1 MRGEGW
7 GEGLRASALA
17 APPLIRPAA
26 TFSPPLRKGEGA
38 RPSAG
43 HWSFSIGHSLGIGH
57 WALGILLCSSALA
70 APIELRLVP
79 HDQPDVTLDKLEKQ
93 RPITNPISTPRGV
106 EMKKIGVDYTGW
118 ARNVLLDGQP
128 VFERYYQGKYIDRLP
143 VARPDL
149 KPGDHTLWPGN
160 HVFTIAADGSVTS
173 KSPELVVAGGVVKLK
188 CYPVTLRA
196 YLANPDEADLP
207 MTMRITPLPNL
218 TLRDSGNA
226 EKTAPKRPGEKDTAL
241 ELLPVFDKFAPLTLW
256 LPANADGKGYLVHPV
271 GLTFHLG
278 AAGVAAGAGGGQTIE
293 GLRVQANLIEVPL
306 HGFPI
311 VGDAGSKAVITGVE
325 QLVWQG
331 GGAQQLILYPRRDPF
346 EFLITKPGPS
356 LPLTTAPLPFKALRV
371 DIPDPA
377 LGAQRAV
384 VVELADRHFT
394 PGQTVNARVRA
405 LDATPAHTANQA
417 ENKARAAANAA
428 ARTLQ
433 LTQGKAAQADAAFK
447 AAQAKEAAAAR
458 AVEPVKFKA
467 ADEATA
473 RAAAQQRVTE
483 ATQAADAAKKSAD
496 AAVLAADTA
505 KKALADATKAAAD
518 AKKESERAAKAASA
532 KPTDATLKEAAATA
546 VKLFADTTKSADDAK
561 KTSDAAAQT
570 LRTAQATLT
579 ATAKPLT
586 DAKANFDRVERTLAA
601 APPVTDPTGGD
612 LDDAK
617 RALAAAKPLTVE
629 AEKLAEAAKAA
640 LPAVELLVQNTKA
653 AVEAAAKEVEANSPQ
668 NPLANAAP
676 LAQLQA
682 YGGKDWQDLKTQ
694 PGTDGAVQIT
704 LPAVTAGVYRLRLG
718 VLPAAGRPLF
728 AEQWISIAPAKP
740 VGVGLFTQRGRDA
753 FYRGE
758 AFWLGLAVLTQ
769 QPLAAGAPLEVDLV
783 DERGTR
789 ITLLREKAPA
799 VSQRHTF
806 ILQLDGAQTLSLAAG
821 KYRVEAKAG
830 QHAAAPLTIELVEP
844 EPRTHFVNL
853 LNGKYNVIGT
863 GPGPV
868 GYSHVV
874 KSGRD
879 AEELAAEIV
888 AVGYNAFMGMDYD
901 LSRVH
906 RHGLDLE
913 QVVRERPELGPWESF
928 YQPSGRDR
936 FLNAAVR
943 RNLAFYEDMFTQN
956 DAMLPRDPQVLDAC
970 ERYVS
975 LETAALRHSPAFRGV
990 CLYDEFY
997 DSGENSAPRSVVA
1010 MFFKGQEMAYRAKH
1024 PGMTSADATKALDR
1038 FVGRPLGQR
1047 RYEDLAK
1054 FRTWADHQDS
1064 DWRMFSERM
1073 GGAAKAVAPRSKNWT
1088 QYRAWGS
1095 NGGNIAA
1102 NGTAED
1108 VFGSL
1113 DVATTV
1119 FYKDGGIGD
1128 RPVFAPMLA
1137 DVMRVRD
1144 GLPVWTQIHDF
1155 GAGGLYGQHL
1165 FRQTIA
1171 GLGQKLDGVNYFTLA
1186 FNPIAPHPHDHRDTV
1201 RDLAGALLTPYGDFF
1216 ASLDRGYKKVA
1227 VLYSRESAHLVSR
1240 KVNKLNYAAEGLWVA
1255 CLRAGFPADF
1265 LYDRQ
1270 LRDGK
1275 GLDYEVIFAP
1285 GYAYE
1290 DEASPEVLAALKRLV
1305 AAGKTVIVERS
1316 SKLPVEGVTRLD
1328 SELDEFD
1335 DKLGGAFPR
1344 YVDFET
1350 EMVWDQSEETTKLLR
1365 EFLPKKIKPAAE
1377 HNLTV
1382 GPDWLRRGQGEYMV
1396 LPNFAPTKFSGS
1408 HKTLYQAPDQPTL
1421 RFPRRPPACYDV
1433 LEMRPVPVRT
1443 DGDWMTLQADLRHL
1457 PGKVFAFLPAPID
1470 RVALKASAKL
1480 TAGTDL
1486 NFQVAVANAAGQPM
1500 DAAFPLEITLRD
1512 ASGRQ
1517 WLNVFRA
1524 ATPSFQ
1530 TAWRVPLN
1538 APAGA
1543 WKLRVRELI
1552 SGAVAEATVEVSSA
1566 TGLNLAGKLDDR
1578 AVWVHD
1584 QDKVREFL
1592 RAEVTAKTSG
1602 AALPHPSPLP
1612 LGEGATK
1619 AASSANPRAQTST
1632 AAAPALPLPAGEGR
1646 GEGERVL
1653 TTKAPPITIAVDDEQ
1668 PWCRP
1673 HAAKLAAA
1681 LNAKGRA
1688 AKVVSLAE
1696 VLRIPNDWH
1705 NELPVLDGGRMW
1717 RGELVDPGLF
1727 VDAPLILLGRRYENR
1742 LVEALARRDVLPEV
1756 ISTHFPAPGRAV
1768 VGWTRRAFSNFHD
1781 TLTVLA
1787 NDDAGLAA
1795 GIAEVLNVAQQ
1806 ASVAALPHP
1815 SPLPLGEGASSTVT
1829 TKTERPTTN
1838 PAQTASLPLPA
1849 GEGWGEGERDPHTKA
1864 QFSATAPLALAV
1876 SAAKAPTNLRD
1887 ALSSEDRIRSLDVDA
1902 ATGRVLAGTF
1912 GFGHNLFCFAAD
1924 GKLLWKQ
1931 FLPEHNVYFA
1941 RWCDGGKRVVAATGQ
1956 GFFLFLLNGAD
1967 GVVTKKLAATEWPV
1981 FHLGNL
1987 EAAENTESQIAV
1999 NEPLRQIIVRGQTG
2013 LMALDFDGRKLWF
2026 HDRAAAIASYPKEAE
2041 QSVAAN
2047 FGNTVHVGNF
2057 ALSPDGTRL
2066 AYSEELIIGSTPGLQ
2081 PGTSDDLWKHV
2092 PKVLDART
2100 GQVLAQNTEDPG
2112 NQRKPG
2118 NWHVSWPAGSARP
2131 RIHSGGLNAPW
2142 QADNS
2147 LGAYTTEDG
2156 HALKDGGRLLAARD
2170 SLQRLAADGRVLWR
2184 VERGPERGLQ
2194 AAEASL
2200 APTAKAS
2207 PSTPGANTLLRPEG
2221 RAPGASV
2228 TDGIW
2233 HSTFDRLDTTQTR
2246 FYRCDREGLVRCFD
2260 LASGKPLW
2268 DFKLPFYATLHP
2280 TADGLVAGANNGALI
2295 RLSASGQPVWQ
2306 TRLREH
2312 HDVPGTNYGGYV
2324 AAARQRDVDA
2334 SPDFFPVG
2342 LDRPDDFKG
2351 VLRMGIEQLAN
2362 GGFESAQGWSLEK
2375 GTVRVG
2381 APAQAGQSALQLE
2394 VGQLVTQ
2401 RLTGR
2406 VIPSATYLLEFWF
2419 RVESAQTRLVAG
2431 TLLDGAKQAF
2441 TGSKFAA
2448 RPGEW
2453 TFARLAVKSYAD
2465 TRALDVGFEAE
2476 GGRVSVDAASLRAVR
2491 FPSANLLANTELH
2504 ALDPAFVKDYRVQYE
2519 RIPSRLRE
2527 RLMSR
2532 NRVSAFAQGQTSTAM
2547 IYTQEAAFLQNGKL
2561 DDVGSRWTYAP
2572 DPIAY
2577 SVTLTKPAFISHL
2590 VLYFNNAAPDTAY
2603 PTISILANS
2612 LETKTPVDV
2621 ALVRMNHRRFVV
2633 VHFPEPI
2640 FTDVLKVIPG
2650 FYPAHTDSLTE
2661 VEVYGPLDGG
2671 KLAKQ
2676 PPADPDAVPMLL
2688 GTPSRV
2694 VTHLPADLVG
2704 TWREFGGNRNDRYP
2718 PFASGATVV
2727 DGVFSFG
2734 DPGGSIR
2741 SLVVPKGDLKNARL
2755 QAGPQWNLATATPTS
2770 TPARHAGRLL
2780 VGSADYKLHA
2790 VADNGTYLWSFA
2802 TGGRVYSS
2810 PLPVGDDVFFG
2821 SDDGRLYKADV
2832 DSGIL
2837 IWEFATGGKIRG
2849 APALAGGRVFVASWD
2864 GFLYAIEAESGRL
2877 VWKSAIGKFTR
2888 ATPVVLG
2895 NRVFLGDEAGV
2906 THAFDTATGKELW
2919 KQTLGGYVS
2928 AGPVVTPDGVAF
2940 ASEQGDL
2947 AFTGHDG
2954 TPRWKRSLGAAVTGQ
2969 PIATQTQLL
2978 VPTDKGLLVLRRAD
2992 GKPDERFTG
3001 PEVTKKVLTVAKW
3014 RDQLFLHIGYAWTD
3028 FNWPPRTY
3036 AEFVNQ
3042 AVVWMPEP
3050 AKTKVAG
3057 AR

>member
-1 MRGEGW
+1 MMNDELRMMNGARRSGGAAGAAVSPNGAPHPSPGQRPGSSSANAKALKGRLIDLTTRPMERPFRAASCSAD
-7 GEGLRASALA
+7 EPRASLRFALGWYEA
-17 APPLIRPAA
+17 APLGLDPKSDA
-26 TFSPPLRKGEGA
+26 GQ
-38 RPSAG
+38 PSATRSAAFRPQKRAHG
-43 HWSFSIGHSLGIGH
+43 VRLLSALSLPSFLRRERRAPCPSARHWSFAIGHSLGLGH
-57 WALGILLCSSALA
+57 WALVILLCSSALA
-70 APIELRLVP
+70 ATVELRLVP

-149 KPGDHTLWPGN
+149 KPGDHTIWPGN
-160 HVFTIAADGSVTS
+160 HVFTVAADGSVSS
-173 KSPELVVAGGVVKLK
+173 KSPELVVAGNVVKIK

-226 EKTAPKRPGEKDTAL
+226 EKSAPKRPGEKDTAL

-278 AAGVAAGAGGGQTIE
+278 AAGVAAGAGGGQSIE
-293 GLRVQANLIEVPL
+293 GLRVQQNLIEVPV

-311 VGDAGSKAVITGVE
+311 AGDAGSKAVITGVE
-325 QLVWQG
+325 QLTWQG
-331 GGAQQLILYPRRDPF
+331 GSEQRLLLYPRRDPF

-356 LPLTTAPLPFKALRV
+356 LPLTTTPLPFKALRV

-384 VVELADRHFT
+384 VVELAGRHFA
-394 PGQTVNARVRA
+394 PGATVNARVRA

-417 ENKARAAANAA
+417 ENKARAAATAA
-428 ARTLQ
+428 ARSLQ
-433 LTQGKAAQADAAFK
+433 LAQGKAAQADQNFK

-467 ADEATA
+467 ADEAAA
-473 RAAAQQRVTE
+473 RAAAQLRVTE
-483 ATQAADAAKKSAD
+483 ATEAAAAAKKNSD

-505 KKALADATKAAAD
+505 KKALADATKAVAE
-518 AKKESERAAKAASA
+518 AKKESDRAAKAASA
-532 KPTDATLKEAAATA
+532 KPADATLKEAAAKA
-546 VKLFADTTKSADDAK
+546 AKLLADATKSADNAK
-561 KTSDAAAQT
+561 KTSDTATQAVRSAQS
-570 LRTAQATLT
+570 ALT
-579 ATAKPLT
+579 ATTKPLT
-586 DAKANFDRVERTLAA
+586 DAKANAERVERTLAA

-617 RALAAAKPLTVE
+617 RALAAAKPATLE
-629 AEKLAEAAKAA
+629 AEQLAEAAKAL
-640 LPAVELLVQNTKA
+640 LPAAEQLVATAKA
-653 AVEAAAKEVEANSPQ
+653 AVEAAAKEVETNAPQ
-668 NPLANAAP
+668 NPLASAAP

-682 YGGKDWQDLKTQ
+682 YGTKDWQDLKTQ
-694 PGTDGAVQIT
+694 PGADGAVQVA
-704 LPAVTAGVYRLRLG
+704 LPAVSAGVYRLRLG

-728 AEQWISIAPAKP
+728 AEQWISIAPERP
-740 VGVGLFTQRGRDA
+740 VGVGWFTQRGRDA

-758 AFWLGLAVLTQ
+758 AFWLGLAVVAK

-789 ITLLREKAPA
+789 ITLLREQAPA
-799 VSQRHTF
+799 VAKSHTF
-806 ILQLDGAQTLSLAAG
+806 ILQLTGAQTLSLAAG

-830 QHAAAPLTIELVEP
+830 AHAATPLGIELVEP

-868 GYSHVV
+868 GYAHVV

-901 LSRVH
+901 MSRVH

-943 RNLAFYEDMFTQN
+943 RNLAFYENIFTQH
-956 DAMLPRDPQVLDAC
+956 DAMLPRDPQILDAC
-970 ERYVS
+970 ERYAS
-975 LETAALRHSPAFRGV
+975 LEAAALRHSPAFRGA

-997 DSGENSAPRSVVA
+997 DSGENDAPRSVVA

-1064 DWRMFSERM
+1064 DWRGFSERM
-1073 GGAAKAVAPRSKNWT
+1073 GGAVKAVAPRSKNWT

-1102 NGTAED
+1102 NGTTED

-1171 GLGQKLDGVNYFTLA
+1171 GLSQKLDGVNYFTLA

-1216 ASLDRGYKKVA
+1216 AALDRGYRKVA
-1227 VLYSRESAHLVSR
+1227 VLYSRESAQLVSR
-1240 KVNKLNYAAEGLWVA
+1240 KVNNLNYTAEGLWVA

-1270 LRDGK
+1270 LREGK

-1290 DEASPEVLAALKRLV
+1290 DEASPEMLAALKRLV
-1305 AAGKTVIVERS
+1305 AAGKTVVVERS
-1316 SKLPVEGVTRLD
+1316 SKLPIEGVTRLD

-1365 EFLPKKIKPAAE
+1365 EFLPKKLKPAAE
-1377 HNLTV
+1377 HNLIV
-1382 GPDWLRRGQGEYMV
+1382 GPDWLRRGQGEYLV
-1396 LPNFAPTKFSGS
+1396 LPNFAPTKFTGS

-1421 RFPRRPPACYDV
+1421 RFPRRPPVCYDV
-1433 LEMRPVPVRT
+1433 LEMRPVPVKT
-1443 DGDWMTLQADLRHL
+1443 EGDWMTLQADLRHL

-1480 TAGTDL
+1480 AAGTDV
-1486 NFQVAVANAAGQPM
+1486 NFQAAVANAAGQPI

-1512 ASGRQ
+1512 ASGRP

-1552 SGAVAEATVEVSSA
+1552 SGAVAEATVEVSA
-1566 TGLNLAGKLDDR
+1566 VAAPTLAGKLDDR
-1578 AVWVHD
+1578 TVWVHD
-1584 QDKVREFL
+1584 ANRVREFL
-1592 RAEVTAKTSG
+1592 ARGGDTPVPQSSVKPTSPT
-1602 AALPHPSPLP
+1602 ALPGDKS
-1612 LGEGATK
+1612 
-1619 AASSANPRAQTST
+1619 
-1632 AAAPALPLPAGEGR
+1632 
-1646 GEGERVL
+1646 V
-1653 TTKAPPITIAVDDEQ
+1653 PITIAVDDEQ

-1673 HAAKLAAA
+1673 HAEKLAAA
-1681 LNAKGRA
+1681 LNAKGRP
-1688 AKVVSLAE
+1688 AKVAALAT
-1696 VLRIPNDWH
+1696 VLRIPNDWSQ
-1705 NELPVLDGGRMW
+1705 EPVLDGGRMW

-1742 LVEALARRDVLPEV
+1742 LVEALVRRDVLPEV

-1795 GIAEVLNVAQQ
+1795 GIAALLETSPATTEAPVLTLAK
-1806 ASVAALPHP
+1806 VAA
-1815 SPLPLGEGASSTVT
+1815 
-1829 TKTERPTTN
+1829 
-1838 PAQTASLPLPA
+1838 
-1849 GEGWGEGERDPHTKA
+1849 D
-1864 QFSATAPLALAV
+1864 APLAPAV
-1876 SAAKAPTNLRD
+1876 SAAKAPTTLRD
-1887 ALSSEDRIRSLDVDA
+1887 ALSSEDRIRTLDVDP

-1931 FLPEHNVYFA
+1931 FLPELNVYFA

-2057 ALSPDGTRL
+2057 ALSPDGSRL
-2066 AYSEELIIGSTPGLQ
+2066 VYSEELIIGSTPGLQ
-2081 PGTSDDLWKHV
+2081 PGTSDDLWKHL
-2092 PKVLDART
+2092 PKLLDART

-2131 RIHSGGLNAPW
+2131 RIQSGGLNALW
-2142 QADNS
+2142 REDNS
-2147 LGAYTTEDG
+2147 LGAYTTESG
-2156 HALKDGGRLLAARD
+2156 HALKDGGRLFAERD
-2170 SLQRLAADGRVLWR
+2170 SLQRLAADGRVLWQ
-2184 VERGPERGLQ
+2184 VERGPE
-2194 AAEASL
+2194 
-2200 APTAKAS
+2200 
-2207 PSTPGANTLLRPEG
+2207 
-2221 RAPGASV
+2221 
-2228 TDGIW
+2228 GIW
-2233 HSTFDRLDTTQTR
+2233 LTAYDRLDAAQTR

-2268 DFKLPFYATLHP
+2268 DFKLPFHATLHP
-2280 TADGLVAGANNGALI
+2280 VADGLVAGAKNGALV
-2295 RLSASGQPVWQ
+2295 RLNLSGQPVWQ

-2312 HDVPGTNYGGYV
+2312 HEVPGTNYAGYL

-2351 VLRMGIEQLAN
+2351 VLHMGIEQLAN
-2362 GGFESAQGWSLEK
+2362 GGFESAQGWAVEK
-2375 GTVRVG
+2375 GAVRVG
-2381 APAQAGQSALQLE
+2381 APAQAGQAALQLDP
-2394 VGQLVTQ
+2394 GQLVTQ

-2419 RVESAQTRLVAG
+2419 RVEDAKTRLVAG

-2453 TFARLAVKSYAD
+2453 TFARLGVKSYAD

-2491 FPSANLLANTELH
+2491 FPSANLLANAELH
-2504 ALDPAFVKDYRVQYE
+2504 ALEPAFVKDYRVQYE

-2527 RLMSR
+2527 RLMAR

-2572 DPIAY
+2572 DPMAY
-2577 SVTLTKPAFISHL
+2577 AVTLTKPAYISHL
-2590 VLYFNNAAPDTAY
+2590 VLYLNNAAPDTAY

-2633 VHFPEPI
+2633 VHFPEPV
-2640 FTDVLKVIPG
+2640 FTDVLKIIPG
-2650 FYPAHTDSLTE
+2650 FYPAHTDSMTE
-2661 VEVYGPLDGG
+2661 IEVYGPLDGG

-2676 PPADPDAVPMLL
+2676 APADPDAQPMLL
-2688 GTPSRV
+2688 GTPARV
-2694 VTHLPADLVG
+2694 VTQLPSDLTG

-2741 SLVVPKGDLKNARL
+2741 SVMVPKGDVKNARL
-2755 QAGPQWNLATATPTS
+2755 LAGPQWNLATATPTS

-2790 VADNGTYLWSFA
+2790 VADNGNYLWSFA

-2810 PLPVGDDVFFG
+2810 PLAVGDDVFFG
-2821 SDDGRLYKADV
+2821 SDDGRLYKTDV

-2837 IWEFATGGKIRG
+2837 IWEFVTGGKIRG

-2864 GFLYAIEAESGRL
+2864 GFLYAVEAESGRQ

-2888 ATPVVLG
+2888 ATPAVLG
-2895 NRVFLGDEAGV
+2895 NRVFLGDETGV
-2906 THAFDTATGKELW
+2906 IHAFDTATGKELW

-2928 AGPVVTPDGVAF
+2928 TGPVVTPDGVAF

-2954 TPRWKRSLGAAVTGQ
+2954 AARWKRSLGAVVTGQ

-2978 VPTDKGLLVLRRAD
+2978 VPTDNGLLVLRRAD

-3042 AVVWMPEP
+3042 AVLWVPEP

-3057 AR
+3057 K

>member
-1 MRGEGW
+1 MNVQRWTLNVERSPFF
-7 GEGLRASALA
+7 LLALLA
-17 APPLIRPAA
+17 FSISLSAA
-26 TFSPPLRKGEGA
+26 TV
-38 RPSAG
+38 
-43 HWSFSIGHSLGIGH
+43 
-57 WALGILLCSSALA
+57 
-70 APIELRLVP
+70 ELRLVP
-79 HDQPDVTLDKLEKQ
+79 HDQPDLTVDKLEKQ
-93 RPITNPISTPRGV
+93 RPITNPISTARGV

-160 HVFTIAADGSVTS
+160 HVFNVAADGSVTS
-173 KSPELVVAGGVVKLK
+173 KSPELVVAGSVVKIK

-218 TLRDSGNA
+218 TLRDSSNA
-226 EKTAPKRPGEKDTAL
+226 EKTAPKRPGDKDNAL

-256 LPANADGKGYLVHPV
+256 LPANADGKGYLIHPV

-278 AAGVAAGAGGGQTIE
+278 AAGVAAGAGGGQSIE
-293 GLRVQANLIEVPL
+293 GLRVQANLIEVPV

-311 VGDAGSKAVITGVE
+311 VGDAGSKAVITGVD
-325 QLVWQG
+325 QLTWQG
-331 GGAQQLILYPRRDPF
+331 GSEQRLMLYPRRDPF

-356 LPLTTAPLPFKALRV
+356 LPLTIGALPFKSLRV

-384 VVELADRHFT
+384 VVELASRHFA
-394 PGQTVNARVRA
+394 PGATVNARVRA
-405 LDATPAHTANQA
+405 LDATPAHTANQV
-417 ENKARAAANAA
+417 ENKARAAANVA
-428 ARTLQ
+428 ARALQ
-433 LTQGKAAQADAAFK
+433 TAQGKAAQAEQNFK

-467 ADEATA
+467 ADEVAA
-473 RAAAQQRVTE
+473 RAAAQLRVTE
-483 ATQAADAAKKSAD
+483 ATEAAAAAKKNSD

-505 KKALADATKAAAD
+505 KKALADANKAVAD
-518 AKKESERAAKAASA
+518 AKKESERAAKAASG
-532 KPTDATLKEAAATA
+532 KPTDATLKEAAAKASKLLVDATKTA
-546 VKLFADTTKSADDAK
+546 DEAK
-561 KTSDAAAQT
+561 KTSDTATQAV
-570 LRTAQATLT
+570 RTAQTALT
-579 ATAKPLT
+579 ATTKPLA

-617 RALAAAKPLTVE
+617 RALAAAKPLTIE

-640 LPAVELLVQNTKA
+640 LPAAEQLVAATKA
-653 AVEAAAKEVEANSPQ
+653 AVEAAAKEVEANAPQ
-668 NPLANAAP
+668 NPLTSAAP

-682 YGGKDWQDLKTQ
+682 YGSKDWQDLKTQ
-694 PGTDGAVQIT
+694 PGADGAVQVT
-704 LPAVTAGVYRLRLG
+704 LPAVSAGVYRLRLG
-718 VLPAAGRPLF
+718 VSPPSGRPLF
-728 AEQWISIAPAKP
+728 AEQWISIAPERP
-740 VGVGLFTQRGRDA
+740 VGAGLFTQRGRDA

-758 AFWLGLAVLTQ
+758 AFWLGLAVLAK

-783 DERGTR
+783 DERGAR
-789 ITLLREKAPA
+789 ITLLRDTAPA
-799 VSQRHTF
+799 VAKSHTL
-806 ILQLDGAQTLSLAAG
+806 ILQLTDAQTLSLAAG

-830 QHAAAPLTIELVEP
+830 AHAATPLAIELVEP

-853 LNGKYNVIGT
+853 LNGKYNVLGT

-868 GYSHVV
+868 GYAHVV

-879 AEELAAEIV
+879 AEGLAAEIV
-888 AVGYNAFMGMDYD
+888 SVGYNAFMGMDYD
-901 LSRVH
+901 MSRVH

-943 RNLAFYEDMFTQN
+943 RNLAFYENIFSQH
-956 DAMLPRDPQVLDAC
+956 DAMLPRDPQILDAC
-970 ERYVS
+970 ERYAS
-975 LETAALRHSPAFRGV
+975 LEAAALRHSPAFRGA

-997 DSGENSAPRSVVA
+997 DSGENDAPRSVVA

-1038 FVGRPLGQR
+1038 FVGRPFGQR

-1064 DWRMFSERM
+1064 DWRGFSERM
-1073 GGAAKAVAPRSKNWT
+1073 GGAVKAVAPRSKNWT

-1102 NGTAED
+1102 NGTTEE

-1119 FYKDGGIGD
+1119 FYKDGGVGD

-1137 DVMRVRD
+1137 DVLRVRD

-1165 FRQTIA
+1165 FRQAIA
-1171 GLGQKLDGVNYFTLA
+1171 GLSQKLDGVNYFTLA

-1201 RDLAGALLTPYGDFF
+1201 RNLADALLTPYGDFF

-1227 VLYSRESAHLVSR
+1227 VLYSRESAQLVSR
-1240 KVNKLNYAAEGLWVA
+1240 KVNNLNYTAEGLWVA

-1270 LRDGK
+1270 LREGK

-1290 DEASPEVLAALKRLV
+1290 DEASSEILAALKRLV

-1316 SKLPVEGVTRLD
+1316 SKLPIEGITRLD

-1350 EMVWDQSEETTKLLR
+1350 EMVWDQTEEMTKLLR
-1365 EFLPKKIKPAAE
+1365 DFLPKKIKPAAE

-1382 GPDWLRRGQGEYMV
+1382 GPDWLRRGQGEYLV
-1396 LPNFAPTKFSGS
+1396 LPNFAPTKFTGS

-1421 RFPRRPPACYDV
+1421 RFPRRPPVCYDV
-1433 LEMRPVPVRT
+1433 LEMRPVPVKT
-1443 DGDWMTLQADLRHL
+1443 DGDWMTLQADLRHI
-1457 PGKVFAFLPAPID
+1457 PGKVFAFLPASID

-1480 TAGTDL
+1480 VAGTDL
-1486 NFQVAVANAAGQPM
+1486 NFQAAVANAAGQTM
-1500 DAAFPLEITLRD
+1500 DASFPLEVTLRD
-1512 ASGRQ
+1512 ATGRQ

-1524 ATPSFQ
+1524 ATPVFQ

-1552 SGAVAEATVEVSSA
+1552 SGAVAEATVEVSPA
-1566 TGLNLAGKLDDR
+1566 AGLSLAGKLDDR
-1578 AVWVHD
+1578 TVWLHD
-1584 QDKVREFL
+1584 ANRVKEFL
-1592 RAEVTAKTSG
+1592 ARGGDTLVPREGNAGDKSV
-1602 AALPHPSPLP
+1602 PL
-1612 LGEGATK
+1612 T
-1619 AASSANPRAQTST
+1619 
-1632 AAAPALPLPAGEGR
+1632 
-1646 GEGERVL
+1646 
-1653 TTKAPPITIAVDDEQ
+1653 PITIAVDDEQ
-1668 PWCRP
+1668 SWCRP
-1673 HAAKLAAA
+1673 HAEKLAAA
-1681 LNAKGRA
+1681 LNAKGRP
-1688 AKVVSLAE
+1688 AKVAALAT

-1742 LVEALARRDVLPEV
+1742 LIEALARRDVLPEV
-1756 ISTHFPAPGRAV
+1756 ISAHFPAPGRAV

-1781 TLTVLA
+1781 TITVLA

-1795 GIAEVLNVAQQ
+1795 GVAELLASWTAVAERSGDT
-1806 ASVAALPHP
+1806 ALTSRGAERTPAATDRSAGPESGVALRFPPQSMMTLAH
-1815 SPLPLGEGASSTVT
+1815 AAFSS
-1829 TKTERPTTN
+1829 
-1838 PAQTASLPLPA
+1838 
-1849 GEGWGEGERDPHTKA
+1849 
-1864 QFSATAPLALAV
+1864 TAPLAAAA
-1876 SAAKAPTNLRD
+1876 SATKAPTSLRD
-1887 ALSSEDRIRSLDVDA
+1887 ALSSEDRIRSLDVDP

-1967 GVVTKKLAATEWPV
+1967 GAVNKKLAATEWPV

-2041 QSVAAN
+2041 QSLAAN

-2057 ALSPDGTRL
+2057 ALSPDGSRL
-2066 AYSEELIIGSTPGLQ
+2066 VYSEELIIGSTPGLQ
-2081 PGTSDDLWKHV
+2081 PGTSDDLWKHL
-2092 PKVLDART
+2092 PKLLDART
-2100 GQVLAQNTEDPG
+2100 GQVLAQNAEDPG
-2112 NQRKPG
+2112 NERKPG
-2118 NWHVSWPAGSARP
+2118 RWHVSWPTGSALP
-2131 RIHSGGLNAPW
+2131 RIHSAGLSAPW
-2142 QADNS
+2142 QTDNT
-2147 LGAYTTEDG
+2147 LGAYTTVSG
-2156 HALKDGGRLLAARD
+2156 HALKDGGRVVGERD
-2170 SLQRLAADGRVLWR
+2170 SLQRFAANGHVLWR
-2184 VERGPERGLQ
+2184 VERRQERGVH
-2194 AAEASL
+2194 AAETL
-2200 APTAKAS
+2200 GAKGTVSS
-2207 PSTPGANTLLRPEG
+2207 PNAPGANTSLRPEG
-2221 RAPGASV
+2221 RAPGASA

-2233 HSTFDRLDTTQTR
+2233 LTAHDRLDAAQTR

-2260 LASGKPLW
+2260 LATGRTLW
-2268 DFKLPFYATLHP
+2268 DFKLPFHAMLHP
-2280 TADGLVAGANNGALI
+2280 AGDGLVAGANNGALV
-2295 RLSASGQPVWQ
+2295 RLNTSGQPVWQ

-2312 HDVPGTNYGGYV
+2312 HEVPGTNYGGYV

-2351 VLRMGIEQLAN
+2351 VLRMGIEQLTN
-2362 GGFESAQGWSLEK
+2362 GGFESAQGWAVEK

-2381 APAQAGQSALQLE
+2381 APAQAGQAALQLDA
-2394 VGQLVTQ
+2394 GQLVTQ

-2419 RVESAQTRLVAG
+2419 RVEDAKTRLVAG

-2504 ALDPAFVKDYRVQYE
+2504 AVEPAFVKDYRVQYE

-2527 RLMSR
+2527 RLMTR

-2572 DPIAY
+2572 DPMAY

-2590 VLYFNNAAPDTAY
+2590 VLYFNNAAPETAY
-2603 PTISILANS
+2603 PTLSILANS

-2640 FTDVLKVIPG
+2640 FTDVLKIIPG
-2650 FYPAHTDSLTE
+2650 FYPAHTDSMTE
-2661 VEVYGPLDGG
+2661 IEVYGPLDGG

-2676 PPADPDAVPMLL
+2676 PPADPDAMPMLL
-2688 GTPSRV
+2688 GTPARV
-2694 VTHLPADLVG
+2694 VTQLPSDLTG

-2734 DPGGSIR
+2734 DPGGSVR
-2741 SLVVPKGDLKNARL
+2741 SVMVPKGDAKNARL

-2810 PLPVGDDVFFG
+2810 PLPMGDDVFFG

-2864 GFLYAIEAESGRL
+2864 GFLYAVEAESGRQ
-2877 VWKSAIGKFTR
+2877 VWKSPIARFTR
-2888 ATPVVLG
+2888 ATPAVLG
-2895 NRVFLGDEAGV
+2895 NRAFLGDEAGV
-2906 THAFDTATGKELW
+2906 IHAFDTTTGKELW

-2928 AGPVVTPDGVAF
+2928 TGPVVTPDGVAF

-2954 TPRWKRSLGAAVTGQ
+2954 AARWKRSLGTAVTGQ

-2978 VPTDKGLLVLRRAD
+2978 VPTDNGLLVLRRAD

-3042 AVVWMPEP
+3042 AVLWVPEP

-3057 AR
+3057 K

>member
-1 MRGEGW
+1 MMNDAMRMVND
-7 GEGLRASALA
+7 ACQSARNVQRWKLNVERFPLVILA
-17 APPLIRPAA
+17 LLVISLSLSAA
-26 TFSPPLRKGEGA
+26 TV
-38 RPSAG
+38 
-43 HWSFSIGHSLGIGH
+43 
-57 WALGILLCSSALA
+57 
-70 APIELRLVP
+70 ELRLVP
-79 HDQPDVTLDKLEKQ
+79 HDQPDLTVDKLEKQ
-93 RPITNPISTPRGV
+93 RPITNPISTARGV

-160 HVFTIAADGSVTS
+160 HVFTVAADGSVTS

-226 EKTAPKRPGEKDTAL
+226 EKTAPKRPNDKDTAL

-278 AAGVAAGAGGGQTIE
+278 ATGVTAGAGGGQTID

-306 HGFPI
+306 LGFPI
-311 VGDAGSKAVITGVE
+311 TGDAGSKAVITGVE
-325 QLVWQG
+325 QHVWQG
-331 GGAQQLILYPRRDPF
+331 GGVQQLVLYPRRDPF

-356 LPLTTAPLPFKALRV
+356 LPLTATTLPFKALRV

-384 VVELADRHFT
+384 VVEMAGRHFA
-394 PGQTVNARVRA
+394 PGATVSARVRA
-405 LDATPAHTANQA
+405 LDATPAHTANQV
-417 ENKARAAANAA
+417 ENKARAAAAAA
-428 ARTLQ
+428 ARSLQ
-433 LTQGKAAQADAAFK
+433 LAQAKTAQAEQAFK
-447 AAQAKEAAAAR
+447 AAQTKEATAAR
-458 AVEPVKFKA
+458 AIEPVKFKA
-467 ADEATA
+467 ADEAAA
-473 RAAAQQRVTE
+473 RAAAQLRLTE
-483 ATQAADAAKKSAD
+483 ATQAADTAKKNAD

-505 KKALADATKAAAD
+505 KKALAEATKAAAD
-518 AKKESERAAKAASA
+518 AKKESERAAKAAAGKS
-532 KPTDATLKEAAATA
+532 TDATLKEAAAKAAKLLADATKTA
-546 VKLFADTTKSADDAK
+546 DEAK
-561 KTSDAAAQT
+561 KTSDAASQAV
-570 LRTAQATLT
+570 RTAQSALT
-579 ATAKPLT
+579 ATTKPLA

-617 RALAAAKPLTVE
+617 RALAAAKPLTIE
-629 AEKLAEAAKAA
+629 AEKIAAAAKAA
-640 LPAVELLVQNTKA
+640 LPAAEQLVQTTKA
-653 AVEAAAKEVEANSPQ
+653 AVEAAAKDVETNSPL
-668 NPLANAAP
+668 NPLESAAL

-682 YGGKDWQDLKTQ
+682 YGSKDWQDLKAQ
-694 PGTDGAVQIT
+694 PGVDGAVQIM
-704 LPAVTAGVYRLRLG
+704 LPAATAGVYRLRLG
-718 VLPAAGRPLF
+718 VQPTAGRSLF

-758 AFWLGLAVLTQ
+758 AFWLGLAVLTK
-769 QPLAAGAPLEVDLV
+769 QPLAAGTPLEVDLV
-783 DERGTR
+783 DERGAR

-821 KYRVEAKAG
+821 KYRVEAKTG
-830 QHAAAPLTIELVEP
+830 PHAAAPLTLEMVEP

-868 GYSHVV
+868 GYSHVI

-901 LSRVH
+901 MSRVH
-906 RHGLDLE
+906 RHGLDIE

-943 RNLAFYEDMFTQN
+943 KNLAFYEDMFTQN

-1038 FVGRPLGQR
+1038 FVGRPFGQR

-1064 DWRMFSERM
+1064 DWRMFSDRM
-1073 GGAAKAVAPRSKNWT
+1073 GGAVKAVAPHSKNWT

-1108 VFGSL
+1108 VFASL

-1137 DVMRVRD
+1137 DVLRVRD

-1165 FRQTIA
+1165 LRQTIA
-1171 GLGQKLDGVNYFTLA
+1171 GLSQKIDGVNYFTLA
-1186 FNPIAPHPHDHRDTV
+1186 FNPTAPHPHDHRDTV
-1201 RDLAGALLTPYGDFF
+1201 RDLAGTLLTPYGDFF

-1227 VLYSRESAHLVSR
+1227 VFYSRESAHLVSR

-1255 CLRAGFPADF
+1255 CLRAGFPADL

-1270 LRDGK
+1270 LREGK

-1290 DEASPEVLAALKRLV
+1290 DEASPEILAALKRLV
-1305 AAGKTVIVERS
+1305 AAGKTVVVERS

-1365 EFLPKKIKPAAE
+1365 EFLPKKIKPTAE
-1377 HNLTV
+1377 HNLIV

-1396 LPNFAPTKFSGS
+1396 LPNFAPTKFTGS

-1433 LEMRPVPVRT
+1433 LEMRPVPVKT
-1443 DGDWMTLQADLRHL
+1443 EGDWMTLQADLRHL

-1480 TAGTDL
+1480 AAGTDL
-1486 NFQVAVANAAGQPM
+1486 SFQAAVANAAGQPM

-1524 ATPSFQ
+1524 ATPVFQ

-1543 WKLRVRELI
+1543 WRLRVRELI
-1552 SGAVAEATVEVSSA
+1552 SGAVAEATVEISA
-1566 TGLNLAGKLDDR
+1566 AAGLTLAAKLDER

-1584 QDKVREFL
+1584 ANRVKEFL
-1592 RAEVTAKTSG
+1592 ARDGDKS
-1602 AALPHPSPLP
+1602 
-1612 LGEGATK
+1612 
-1619 AASSANPRAQTST
+1619 ASTNP
-1632 AAAPALPLPAGEGR
+1632 
-1646 GEGERVL
+1646 
-1653 TTKAPPITIAVDDEQ
+1653 IIIAVDDEQ

-1673 HAAKLAAA
+1673 HAEKLAAA
-1681 LNAKGRA
+1681 LNAKGRP
-1688 AKVVSLAE
+1688 AKVAALAT

-1705 NELPVLDGGRMW
+1705 TELPVLDGGRMW

-1742 LVEALARRDVLPEV
+1742 LVEALVRRDVLPEV

-1787 NDDAGLAA
+1787 NDDAGLGA
-1795 GIAEVLNVAQQ
+1795 GIA
-1806 ASVAALPHP
+1806 ALLET
-1815 SPLPLGEGASSTVT
+1815 SPSSTDATGLVL
-1829 TKTERPTTN
+1829 
-1838 PAQTASLPLPA
+1838 A
-1849 GEGWGEGERDPHTKA
+1849 KA
-1864 QFSATAPLALAV
+1864 ADNAPLAAATV
-1876 SAAKAPTNLRD
+1876 AAKAPTTLRD
-1887 ALSSEDRIRSLDVDA
+1887 ALSGEDRIRSLDVDA

-1912 GFGHNLFCFAAD
+1912 GFGHNLFCFGPD

-1941 RWCDGGKRVVAATGQ
+1941 RWIDDGKRVAAATGQ
-1956 GFFLFLLNGAD
+1956 GFFFFLLNGTD
-1967 GVVTKKLAATEWPV
+1967 GAVIRKLAATEWPT

-1987 EAAENTESQIAV
+1987 EGAENTESQILV
-1999 NEPLRQIIVRGQTG
+1999 NDPLRQILVRGQTG

-2041 QSVAAN
+2041 QSLAAN

-2057 ALSPDGTRL
+2057 ALSPDGSRIV
-2066 AYSEELIIGSTPGLQ
+2066 YSEELIIGSTPGKV
-2081 PGTSDDLWKHV
+2081 PGTSDELWQHT
-2092 PKVLDART
+2092 PKLLDART
-2100 GQVLAQNTEDPG
+2100 GQVLMLNTQDPG
-2112 NQRKPG
+2112 NQRGSGK
-2118 NWHVSWPAGSARP
+2118 WRVSWPAGSPVP
-2131 RIHSGGLNAPW
+2131 RVHSEGLSAPW
-2142 QADNS
+2142 REDNT
-2147 LGAYTTEDG
+2147 LGAYTIEG
-2156 HALKDGGRLLAARD
+2156 GQPLKDGSRLNAAHD
-2170 SLQRLAADGRVLWR
+2170 SLRRLAADGRVLWHQ
-2184 VERGPERGLQ
+2184 ERGLQ
-2194 AAEASL
+2194 TASGS
-2200 APTAKAS
+2200 A
-2207 PSTPGANTLLRPEG
+2207 
-2221 RAPGASV
+2221 
-2228 TDGIW
+2228 TDGVW
-2233 HSTFDRLDTTQTR
+2233 LTAYDRFDTAETR
-2246 FYRCDREGLVRCFD
+2246 FYRCDRNGWVRCID
-2260 LASGKPLW
+2260 LATGKTLW
-2268 DFKLPFYATLHP
+2268 DFKLPFHAALHP
-2280 TADGLVAGANNGALI
+2280 VADGLVAGANNGALI
-2295 RLSASGQPVWQ
+2295 RLNLSGQPVWQ

-2312 HDVPGTNYGGYV
+2312 HEVPGTNYGAYV
-2324 AAARQRDVDA
+2324 AAARQRDVDT

-2342 LDRPDDFKG
+2342 IDRPDDFKG

-2362 GGFESAQGWSLEK
+2362 GGFESTQDWAIEK

-2381 APAQAGQSALQLE
+2381 APAQAGKSALQLDP
-2394 VGQLVTQ
+2394 GQLVTQ

-2419 RVESAQTRLVAG
+2419 RVEDAKTRLVAG

-2448 RPGEW
+2448 RSGEW

-2491 FPSANLLANTELH
+2491 FPSANLLANPELH
-2504 ALDPAFVKDYRVQYE
+2504 ALEQAFVKDIRVQFE

-2577 SVTLTKPAFISHL
+2577 ALTLTKPAYISHL
-2590 VLYFNNAAPDTAY
+2590 VLYLNNAAPESAY
-2603 PTISILANS
+2603 PTLSILANS

-2633 VHFPEPI
+2633 VHFAEPI
-2640 FTDVLKVIPG
+2640 FTDALKIIPG
-2650 FYPAHTDSLTE
+2650 YYPAHTDSLTE

-2688 GTPSRV
+2688 GTPARV
-2694 VTHLPADLVG
+2694 PASLPADLTG

-2718 PFASGATVV
+2718 PFASGVTVV

-2741 SLVVPKGDLKNARL
+2741 SVLVPKGDPKNARL
-2755 QAGPQWNLATATPTS
+2755 QSGPQWSLATATPTT

-2790 VADNGTYLWSFA
+2790 VADNGTYLWAFA

-2810 PLPVGDDVFFG
+2810 PLPDGDDVFFG
-2821 SDDGRLYKADV
+2821 SDDGRLYKVDV

-2877 VWKSAIGKFTR
+2877 VWKSPIGKFTR
-2888 ATPVVLG
+2888 ATPAVLG

-2906 THAFDTATGKELW
+2906 THAFDTGTGKELW

-2928 AGPVVTPDGVAF
+2928 TGPVVTPDGVAF

-2947 AFTGHDG
+2947 IFTGHDG
-2954 TPRWKRSLGAAVTGQ
+2954 AARWKRSLGVGVTGQ

-2978 VPTDKGLLVLRRAD
+2978 VPTDKGLLVLRRVD

-3001 PEVTKKVLTVAKW
+3001 PELTKKVLSVAKW

-3042 AVVWMPEP
+3042 SVLWMPEP

-3057 AR
+3057 K

>member
-1 MRGEGW
+1 MMNDAMRMVND
-7 GEGLRASALA
+7 ACQSARNVQRWKLNVERFPLVILA
-17 APPLIRPAA
+17 LLVISLSLSAA
-26 TFSPPLRKGEGA
+26 TV
-38 RPSAG
+38 
-43 HWSFSIGHSLGIGH
+43 
-57 WALGILLCSSALA
+57 
-70 APIELRLVP
+70 ELRLVP
-79 HDQPDVTLDKLEKQ
+79 HDQPDLTVDKLEKQ
-93 RPITNPISTPRGV
+93 RPITNPISTARGV

-160 HVFTIAADGSVTS
+160 HVFTVAADGSISS

-226 EKTAPKRPGEKDTAL
+226 EKTAPKRPNDKDTAL

-278 AAGVAAGAGGGQTIE
+278 ATGVTAGAGGGQTID

-306 HGFPI
+306 LGFPI
-311 VGDAGSKAVITGVE
+311 TGDAGSKAVITGVE
-325 QLVWQG
+325 QHVWQG
-331 GGAQQLILYPRRDPF
+331 GGVQQLVLYPRRDPF

-356 LPLTTAPLPFKALRV
+356 LPLTATTLPFKALRV

-384 VVELADRHFT
+384 VVEMAGRHFA
-394 PGQTVNARVRA
+394 PGATVSARVRA
-405 LDATPAHTANQA
+405 LDATPAHTANQV
-417 ENKARAAANAA
+417 ENKTRAAAAAA
-428 ARTLQ
+428 ARSLQ
-433 LTQGKAAQADAAFK
+433 LAQAKAAQAEQAFK
-447 AAQAKEAAAAR
+447 AAQTKEAAAAR
-458 AVEPVKFKA
+458 AIDPVKFKA
-467 ADEATA
+467 ADEAAA
-473 RAAAQQRVTE
+473 RAGAQLRLTE
-483 ATQAADAAKKSAD
+483 ATQAADTAKKNAD

-505 KKALADATKAAAD
+505 KKALAEATKAAAD

-532 KPTDATLKEAAATA
+532 KPTDTTLKEAAATA
-546 VKLFADTTKSADDAK
+546 AKFLAAATKSADDAK
-561 KTSDAAAQT
+561 KTSDAAAAA
-570 LRTAQATLT
+570 LRTAQAALA

-601 APPVTDPTGGD
+601 VPPVTDPTGGD

-640 LPAVELLVQNTKA
+640 LPAVEALVQTTKA
-653 AVEAAAKEVEANSPQ
+653 AVEAAGKEVEANSPQ
-668 NPLANAAP
+668 NPLADAAP
-676 LAQLQA
+676 FAQLQT
-682 YGGKDWQDLKTQ
+682 YGGNDWQDLKTQ
-694 PGTDGAVQIT
+694 PGADGAVQLT
-704 LPAVTAGVYRLRLG
+704 LPAVAAGVYRLRLG
-718 VLPAAGRPLF
+718 VQPATGRPLF

-758 AFWLGLAVLTQ
+758 AFWLGLAVLTK
-769 QPLAAGAPLEVDLV
+769 QPLAAGTPLEVDLV
-783 DERGTR
+783 DERGSR

-830 QHAAAPLTIELVEP
+830 PHAAAPLPIELVEP

-901 LSRVH
+901 LNRVH
-906 RHGLDLE
+906 RHGLDIE

-943 RNLAFYEDMFTQN
+943 QNLAFYEDMFTQN

-1088 QYRAWGS
+1088 QFRAWGS

-1119 FYKDGGIGD
+1119 FYKDGGVGD
-1128 RPVFAPMLA
+1128 RPVFGPMLA
-1137 DVMRVRD
+1137 DIMRVRD
-1144 GLPVWTQIHDF
+1144 GLPVWTQVHDF

-1171 GLGQKLDGVNYFTLA
+1171 SLGQKLDGVNYFTLG

-1270 LRDGK
+1270 LREGK

-1305 AAGKTVIVERS
+1305 AAGKTVVVERS

-1328 SELDEFD
+1328 SELDELD

-1350 EMVWDQSEETTKLLR
+1350 EMVWDQTEEMTKLLR

-1377 HNLTV
+1377 HNLTI

-1396 LPNFAPTKFSGS
+1396 LPNFAPTKFTGS
-1408 HKTLYQAPDQPTL
+1408 HKTLYQAPDQPML
-1421 RFPRRPPACYDV
+1421 RFPRRPPVCYDV
-1433 LEMRPVPVRT
+1433 LEMRLVPVKT

-1480 TAGTDL
+1480 AAGTDL
-1486 NFQVAVANAAGQPM
+1486 NLQAAVANAAGQPM

-1517 WLNVFRA
+1517 WLNLFRA
-1524 ATPSFQ
+1524 ATPVFQ

-1552 SGAVAEATVEVSSA
+1552 SGAVAEATVEVSAVA
-1566 TGLNLAGKLDDR
+1566 TPTLAGKLDDR

-1584 QDKVREFL
+1584 ANRVKEFL
-1592 RAEVTAKTSG
+1592 VARAEDKSG
-1602 AALPHPSPLP
+1602 TIPS
-1612 LGEGATK
+1612 
-1619 AASSANPRAQTST
+1619 
-1632 AAAPALPLPAGEGR
+1632 
-1646 GEGERVL
+1646 VV
-1653 TTKAPPITIAVDDEQ
+1653 IAVDDEQ

-1673 HAAKLAAA
+1673 HAVKLAAA
-1681 LNAKGRA
+1681 LNAKGRT

-1705 NELPVLDGGRMW
+1705 TELPVLDGGRMW

-1795 GIAEVLNVAQQ
+1795 GIA
-1806 ASVAALPHP
+1806 ALLET
-1815 SPLPLGEGASSTVT
+1815 SP
-1829 TKTERPTTN
+1829 
-1838 PAQTASLPLPA
+1838 
-1849 GEGWGEGERDPHTKA
+1849 
-1864 QFSATAPLALAV
+1864 ATADAPVLALAKV
-1876 SAAKAPTNLRD
+1876 AADAPLTPAASAAKAPTTLRD
-1887 ALSSEDRIRSLDVDA
+1887 ALSSEDRIRTLDVDA
-1902 ATGRVLAGTF
+1902 TTGRVLAGTF

-1956 GFFLFLLNGAD
+1956 GFFLFLLNGTD
-1967 GVVTKKLAATEWPV
+1967 GAVNKKLAATEWPI

-2041 QSVAAN
+2041 QSLAAN

-2057 ALSPDGTRL
+2057 ALSPDGSRL
-2066 AYSEELIIGSTPGLQ
+2066 VYSEELIIGSTPGRV
-2081 PGTSDDLWKHV
+2081 PGTSDDLWQHT
-2092 PKVLDART
+2092 PKLLDART
-2100 GQVLAQNTEDPG
+2100 GQVLAVNTQDPG
-2112 NQRKPG
+2112 NQRSSG
-2118 NWHVSWPAGSARP
+2118 NWRVSWPAVSATP
-2131 RIHSGGLNAPW
+2131 RIHSGGLSALW
-2142 QADNS
+2142 REDNTV
-2147 LGAYTTEDG
+2147 GPYTSESG
-2156 HALKDGGRLLAARD
+2156 HALKDGGHVLGERD

-2184 VERGPERGLQ
+2184 VGG
-2194 AAEASL
+2194 
-2200 APTAKAS
+2200 T
-2207 PSTPGANTLLRPEG
+2207 
-2221 RAPGASV
+2221 V
-2228 TDGIW
+2228 TW
-2233 HSTFDRLDTTQTR
+2233 MSSFDRLDAAQTR

-2260 LASGKPLW
+2260 LASGKTLW
-2268 DFKLPFYATLHP
+2268 DFKLPFHATLHP
-2280 TADGLVAGANNGALI
+2280 TADGLVAGANNGALV
-2295 RLSASGQPVWQ
+2295 RLNASGQPVWQ

-2312 HDVPGTNYGGYV
+2312 HVVPGTNYADYI

-2362 GGFESAQGWSLEK
+2362 GGFESAQGWSMEK

-2381 APAQAGQSALQLE
+2381 AQAQAGQAALQLDA
-2394 VGQLVTQ
+2394 GQLVTQ

-2431 TLLDGAKQAF
+2431 TLLDGAKQVF
-2441 TGSKFAA
+2441 TGSKFSA

-2453 TFARLAVKSYAD
+2453 TFARVAVKSYAD
-2465 TRALDVGFEAE
+2465 TLALDVGFEAE

-2491 FPSANLLANTELH
+2491 FPSANLLASSELH
-2504 ALDPAFVKDYRVQYE
+2504 ALEPAFVKDYRVQYE
-2519 RIPSRLRE
+2519 RIPARLRE

-2547 IYTQEAAFLQNGKL
+2547 IYTQESAFLHNGKL

-2572 DPIAY
+2572 DPMAY
-2577 SVTLTKPAFISHL
+2577 SVTLTKPAHISHL

-2603 PTISILANS
+2603 PTLSILANS

-2633 VHFPEPI
+2633 VHFPELV
-2640 FTDVLKVIPG
+2640 FTDSLKIIPG
-2650 FYPAHTDSLTE
+2650 FYPAHTDSMTE
-2661 VEVYGPLDGG
+2661 IEVYGPLDGG

-2755 QAGPQWNLATATPTS
+2755 QSGPQWNLATATPTS

-2790 VADNGTYLWSFA
+2790 VADNGTYLWAFA

-2810 PLPVGDDVFFG
+2810 PLPDGDDVFFG
-2821 SDDGRLYKADV
+2821 SDDGRLYKVDV

-2864 GFLYAIEAESGRL
+2864 GFLYAVEAESGRL
-2877 VWKSAIGKFTR
+2877 VWKSPIGKFTR
-2888 ATPVVLG
+2888 ATPAVLG

-2906 THAFDTATGKELW
+2906 THAFDTGTGKELW

-2928 AGPVVTPDGVAF
+2928 TGPVVTPDGVAF

-2954 TPRWKRSLGAAVTGQ
+2954 TARWKRSLGAAVTGQ

>member
-17 APPLIRPAA
+17 APPLIQLGA
-26 TFSPPLRKGEGA
+26 TFSPRSAKGEGESA
-38 RPSAG
+38 RAR
-43 HWSFSIGHSLGIGH
+43 SFGIGHSLVIVQC
-57 WALGILLCSSALA
+57 ALVILLCSSALA
-70 APIELRLVP
+70 ATVELRLVP

-93 RPITNPISTPRGV
+93 RPITNPISTARGV
-106 EMKKIGVDYTGW
+106 EMKKIGIDYTGW

-160 HVFTIAADGSVTS
+160 HVFTVAADGSVSS

-226 EKTAPKRPGEKDTAL
+226 EKTAPKRPGEKDNAL

-278 AAGVAAGAGGGQTIE
+278 AAGVTAGAGGGQTIE
-293 GLRVQANLIEVPL
+293 GLRVQPNLIEVPL

-311 VGDAGSKAVITGVE
+311 VGDTGSKAVITGVE

-356 LPLTTAPLPFKALRV
+356 LPLTTTALPFKALRV

-384 VVELADRHFT
+384 VVELAGRHFT
-394 PGQTVNARVRA
+394 PGATVSARVRA
-405 LDATPAHTANQA
+405 LDATPAHTANQV
-417 ENKARAAANAA
+417 ENKARAAAAAA
-428 ARTLQ
+428 ARSLQ
-433 LTQGKAAQADAAFK
+433 AAQSKASQAEQAFK

-467 ADEATA
+467 ADEAAA
-473 RAAAQQRVTE
+473 RAAAQLRLTE
-483 ATQAADAAKKSAD
+483 AAQAADAAKKAAD
-496 AAVLAADTA
+496 AATLTSDTA
-505 KKALADATKAAAD
+505 KKALADANKAAAD
-518 AKKESERAAKAASA
+518 AKKESEKAAKAASA
-532 KPTDATLKEAAATA
+532 KPTDASLKEAAAQA
-546 VKLFADTTKSADDAK
+546 AKLLADTTKTADEAK
-561 KTSDAAAQT
+561 KTADTAAQAV
-570 LRTAQATLT
+570 RTAQTALGATS
-579 ATAKPLT
+579 KPLA
-586 DAKANFDRVERTLAA
+586 DAKANSERVERTLAA

-640 LPAVELLVQNTKA
+640 LPPIEQLVQTTKA
-653 AVEAAAKEVEANSPQ
+653 AVEAAAKEVETNSPS
-668 NPLANAAP
+668 NPLETAPP

-694 PGTDGAVQIT
+694 PGADGAVQIT
-704 LPAVTAGVYRLRLG
+704 LPAVSAGVYRLRLG
-718 VLPAAGRPLF
+718 VQPAAGRPLF
-728 AEQWISIAPAKP
+728 AEQWISIAPAQP

-753 FYRGE
+753 FFRGE
-758 AFWLGLAVLTQ
+758 AFWLGLAMLTK
-769 QPLAAGAPLEVDLV
+769 QPLPAGTPLEVDLV
-783 DERGTR
+783 DERGLR

-799 VSQRHTF
+799 VAQRHTF
-806 ILQLDGAQTLSLAAG
+806 VLQLDGAQTLSLAAG

-830 QHAAAPLTIELVEP
+830 AHAATPLTIELVEP
-844 EPRTHFVNL
+844 EPLTHFVNL
-853 LNGKYNVIGT
+853 LNSKYNVMGS

-888 AVGYNAFMGMDYD
+888 ATGYNAFMGMNYD
-901 LSRVH
+901 MSRVH

-913 QVVRERPELGPWESF
+913 QVVRERPELGPWESY

-943 RNLAFYEDMFTQN
+943 KNLAFYENIFSQH
-956 DAMLPRDPQVLDAC
+956 DAMLPRDPQILDAC
-970 ERYVS
+970 ERYAS
-975 LETAALRHSPAFRGV
+975 LEAAALRHSPAFRGV

-997 DSGENSAPRSVVA
+997 DSGENDAPRSVVA

-1073 GGAAKAVAPRSKNWT
+1073 GGAVRAVAPRSKNWT

-1113 DVATTV
+1113 DVAATV
-1119 FYKDGGIGD
+1119 FYKDGGTGD

-1137 DVMRVRD
+1137 DILRVRD
-1144 GLPVWTQIHDF
+1144 DLPVWTQIQGLSSGLH
-1155 GAGGLYGQHL
+1155 GGHL
-1165 FRQTIA
+1165 FRQSIF
-1171 GLGQKLDGVNYFTLA
+1171 GLSQKVEGLTFFEIEY
-1186 FNPIAPHPHDHRDTV
+1186 NPIAPNPNDNRDTV
-1201 RDLAGALLTPYGDFF
+1201 RDIAGSLLTPYGDFF

-1270 LRDGK
+1270 LREGK
-1275 GLDYEVIFAP
+1275 GLDYEVVFAP

-1290 DEASPEVLAALKRLV
+1290 DEASPEILAALKRLV
-1305 AAGKTVIVERS
+1305 AAGKTVVVERS
-1316 SKLPVEGVTRLD
+1316 SKLPIEGITRLD

-1350 EMVWDQSEETTKLLR
+1350 DMVWDQSEEMTKLLR
-1365 EFLPKKIKPAAE
+1365 EFLPKKVKPAAE
-1377 HNLTV
+1377 HSLIV

-1396 LPNFAPTKFSGS
+1396 LPNFAPTKFTGS
-1408 HKTLYQAPDQPTL
+1408 HKTLYQAPDQPIL

-1433 LEMRPVPVRT
+1433 LEMRPVPVKT

-1480 TAGTDL
+1480 AAGTDL
-1486 NFQVAVANAAGQPM
+1486 NFQAAVANAAGQPM

-1524 ATPSFQ
+1524 ATPVFQ
-1530 TAWRVPLN
+1530 TAWRMPLN
-1538 APAGA
+1538 APAGT
-1543 WKLRVRELI
+1543 WKLRVRELL
-1552 SGAVAEATVEVSSA
+1552 SGAVAEATIEVSAVA
-1566 TGLNLAGKLDDR
+1566 TPALAGKLDDR
-1578 AVWVHD
+1578 TVWVHD
-1584 QDKVREFL
+1584 ANRVKEFL
-1592 RAEVTAKTSG
+1592 MRGGDTPV
-1602 AALPHPSPLP
+1602 PR
-1612 LGEGATK
+1612 EGK
-1619 AASSANPRAQTST
+1619 
-1632 AAAPALPLPAGEGR
+1632 APAVAGD
-1646 GEGERVL
+1646 
-1653 TTKAPPITIAVDDEQ
+1653 KNAPTAPITIAVDDEQ

-1673 HAAKLAAA
+1673 HAVKLAAA
-1681 LNAKGRA
+1681 LTGKGQA

-1742 LVEALARRDVLPEV
+1742 LIEALARRDVLPEV

-1768 VGWTRRAFSNFHD
+1768 IGWTRRAFSNFHD

-1795 GIAEVLNVAQQ
+1795 G
-1806 ASVAALPHP
+1806 VAALLET
-1815 SPLPLGEGASSTVT
+1815 SPA
-1829 TKTERPTTN
+1829 
-1838 PAQTASLPLPA
+1838 TAEAPVLTLA
-1849 GEGWGEGERDPHTKA
+1849 KA
-1864 QFSATAPLALAV
+1864 AADAPLAPAAN
-1876 SAAKAPTNLRD
+1876 AAKAPTTLRD
-1887 ALSSEDRIRSLDVDA
+1887 ALSSEDRIRSLDVDV

-1956 GFFLFLLNGAD
+1956 GFFLFLLNGTD
-1967 GVVTKKLAATEWPV
+1967 GAVTRKLAATEWPT

-1999 NEPLRQIIVRGQTG
+1999 NEPLRQIIVRGLTG

-2041 QSVAAN
+2041 QSLAAN

-2057 ALSPDGTRL
+2057 ALSADGTRL
-2066 AYSEELIIGSTPGLQ
+2066 VYSEELIIGSTPGQQ
-2081 PGTSDDLWKHV
+2081 PGTSDDLWKHL
-2092 PKVLDART
+2092 PKLLDART
-2100 GQVLAQNTEDPG
+2100 GQVLAQNNEDPG

-2118 NWHVSWPAGSARP
+2118 NWHVSWPAGSALP
-2131 RIHSGGLNAPW
+2131 RVHSGGLNAPW
-2142 QADNS
+2142 REDNT
-2147 LGAYTTEDG
+2147 LGAYTTETG
-2156 HALKDGGRLLAARD
+2156 HALKDGGRLIGQRD
-2170 SLQRLAADGRVLWR
+2170 SLQRLAPDGRVLWR
-2184 VERGPERGLQ
+2184 VGGEMTWLS
-2194 AAEASL
+2194 SL
-2200 APTAKAS
+2200 
-2207 PSTPGANTLLRPEG
+2207 
-2221 RAPGASV
+2221 
-2228 TDGIW
+2228 
-2233 HSTFDRLDTTQTR
+2233 DRLDATQSR
-2246 FYRCDREGLVRCFD
+2246 FYRCDRDGLVRCFD
-2260 LASGKPLW
+2260 LANGKTLW
-2268 DFKLPFYATLHP
+2268 DFKLPFHAVLHP
-2280 TADGLVAGANNGALI
+2280 IADGLVAGANNGALV
-2295 RLSASGQPVWQ
+2295 RLNAGGQPVWQ

-2312 HDVPGTNYGGYV
+2312 HDVPGTNYAAYL
-2324 AAARQRDVDA
+2324 AAARNRDVDA

-2362 GGFESAQGWSLEK
+2362 GGFESAQDWTMEK

-2381 APAQAGQSALQLE
+2381 SPAQAGQAALQLD

-2419 RVESAQTRLVAG
+2419 RVDNAQTRLVAG
-2431 TLLDGAKQAF
+2431 TLLDGTKQAF
-2441 TGSKFAA
+2441 TGSKFSA

-2465 TRALDVGFEAE
+2465 TRAMDVGFEAE
-2476 GGRVSVDAASLRAVR
+2476 GGHVSVDAASLRAVR

-2572 DPIAY
+2572 DPMAY
-2577 SVTLTKPAFISHL
+2577 SVTLTKPAHISHL

-2633 VHFPEPI
+2633 VHFPEPV
-2640 FTDVLKVIPG
+2640 FTDSLKIIPG
-2650 FYPAHTDSLTE
+2650 FYPAHTDSMTE
-2661 VEVYGPLDGG
+2661 IEVYGPLDGG

-2688 GTPSRV
+2688 GTPARV
-2694 VTHLPADLVG
+2694 VTHLPSDLTG

-2718 PFASGATVV
+2718 PFSSGATVV

-2741 SLVVPKGDLKNARL
+2741 SVMVPKGDLKNARL
-2755 QAGPQWNLATATPTS
+2755 QGGPTWSLATATPTS

-2810 PLPVGDDVFFG
+2810 PLPDGDDVFFG
-2821 SDDGRLYKADV
+2821 SDDGRLYKVDV

-2864 GFLYAIEAESGRL
+2864 GFLYAIEAESGRQ
-2877 VWKSAIGKFTR
+2877 VWKSPIGKFTR
-2888 ATPVVLG
+2888 ATPAVLG
-2895 NRVFLGDEAGV
+2895 HRVFLGDEAGV
-2906 THAFDTATGKELW
+2906 LHAFDAGTGKELW
-2919 KQTLGGYVS
+2919 KQTLGGYLS
-2928 AGPVVTPDGVAF
+2928 TGPVVTPDGVAF

-2954 TPRWKRSLGAAVTGQ
+2954 TPRWKRSLGADVTGQ

-3042 AVVWMPEP
+3042 SVVWMPEP